1 MKDQILEQSQN
12 LSWVGATVGVVG
24 GITLTEWMA
33 LGGFILALIGAAV
46 NFWHKY
52 SLVQLERKRFEIE
65 TQKDE
70 SS

>member
-12 LSWVGATVGVVG
+12 VSWLGATIGVVG
-24 GITLTEWMA
+24 GITLTEFLA
-33 LGGFILALIGAAV
+33 VGGFILALIGAAV

-52 SLVQLERKRFEIE
+52 SLVQLERKRFAIE
-65 TQKDE
+65 TQKDQ